1 MKRFAYGAF
10 LTVFMCGACGVFGA
24 CGPPSTVAPSTKPNI
39 VFILADDLG
48 YGDVGSYGCP
58 DISTPEIDLLATQGV
73 RFTHFYSNGPECSP
87 TRTAFMTG
95 RYQQRA
101 GGLECAIGVANV
113 GRYDDAIR
121 LRETRDLGLPASETS
136 IARLLN
142 LAGYETALYGKWH
155 LGYERKFF
163 PDRHGF
169 EDSFGPLGGAVDYF
183 YHTEPDGTPMLYENG
198 ERVRREGYLTD
209 LITGKAVAFLRRRK
223 DRPFF
228 LYVPYTA
235 PHTPYQGP
243 ADRTDTPK
251 NPENWNQGTRQ
262 TFAAMVERM
271 DRGVGLILRTLREE
285 GFENNT
291 LLIFASDNGANRVGR
306 NLPYS
311 GTKGGLYE
319 GGIRVPCIARWPGV
333 LPAGAVTDRATL
345 TMDLTASIAGAAGV
359 TPSRP
364 YDGVNILEDIAK
376 NRPHRKR
383 ALFWRA
389 RRGGRTWKAVRDG
402 SLKYL
407 SRKDGDEFEEY
418 LFDLK
423 SDPGETSDL
432 GATRKA
438 DLERLKGLM
447 AKWEAEVRAIR

>member
-1 MKRFAYGAF
+1 MKKIAFGAF
-10 LTVFMCGACGVFGA
+10 LMIFVFGV
-24 CGPPSTVAPSTKPNI
+24 CGSPSRVASSAKPNI

-58 DISTPEIDLLATQGV
+58 DIKTPEIDGLATQGV
-73 RFTHFYSNGPECSP
+73 RFTHFYANGPECSP

-95 RYQQRA
+95 RYQQRV

-121 LRETRDLGLPASETS
+121 LRETRDLGLPASEIS

-142 LAGYETALYGKWH
+142 QSGYETAAYGKWH
-155 LGYERKFF
+155 LGYEPKFF
-163 PDRHGF
+163 PRRHGF

-183 YHTEPDGTPMLYENG
+183 HHTEPDGTPMLYENG
-198 ERVRREGYLTD
+198 KPVRREGYLTD
-209 LITGKAVAFLRRRK
+209 LITEKAVAFLRRRKDK

-243 ADRTDTPK
+243 EDRTEPDAPK

-271 DRGVGLILRTLREE
+271 DHGVGLILRTLREE

-311 GTKGGLYE
+311 GTKGGLFE
-319 GGIRVPCIARWPGV
+319 GGIRVPCIVRWPGV
-333 LPAGAVTDRATL
+333 LPAGAVTDRVTL

-364 YDGVNILEDIAK
+364 YDGVDILEDIAK

-383 ALFWRA
+383 SLFWRA
-389 RRGGRTWKAVRDG
+389 RRGERTWKAVRDG
-402 SLKYL
+402 GLKYL
-407 SRKDGDEFEEY
+407 SRTDGDEFEEH

-423 SDPGETSDL
+423 NDPGETSDL
-432 GATRKA
+432 GASRKA
-438 DLERLKGLM
+438 DLERLKGLL
-447 AKWEAEVRAIR
+447 AKWEAEVQPIR

>member
-1 MKRFAYGAF
+1 MFSYADGVHDRPIPAARGGTRVRDRDCERRGGTTTPSVCAKGA
-10 LTVFMCGACGVFGA
+10 T
-24 CGPPSTVAPSTKPNI
+24 
-39 VFILADDLG
+39 
-48 YGDVGSYGCP
+48 
-58 DISTPEIDLLATQGV
+58 
-73 RFTHFYSNGPECSP
+73 
-87 TRTAFMTG
+87 
-95 RYQQRA
+95 
-101 GGLECAIGVANV
+101 
-113 GRYDDAIR
+113 
-121 LRETRDLGLPASETS
+121 LGLPASETS

-142 LAGYETALYGKWH
+142 LAGYETAVYGKWH

-169 EDSFGPLGGAVDYF
+169 EDPFGPLGGAVDYF
-183 YHTEPDGTPMLYENG
+183 HHTEPDGTPMLYENG
-198 ERVRREGYLTD
+198 ERVRREGYVTD
-209 LITGKAVAFLRRRK
+209 LITEKAVASLRRRK

-235 PHTPYQGP
+235 PHAPYQGP

-251 NPENWNQGTRQ
+251 NRENFNNPKGMRP

-306 NLPYS
+306 TLPYS

-319 GGIRVPCIARWPGV
+319 GGIRVPCIAHWPGV

-364 YDGVNILEDIAK
+364 YDGVNILEDIAE

-389 RRGGRTWKAVRDG
+389 RSVGRTWKAVRDG

-407 SRKDGDEFEEY
+407 SRKDGDQFEEHI
-418 LFDLK
+418 FDLK

-432 GATRKA
+432 GATWKA

-447 AKWEAEVRAIR
+447 AKWEAEVRPQGLEALPRGCECAGRSPTLRRRHK